1 MGALRD
7 AQPLFLF
14 VVGSAVGGA
23 VLFGDWLVSLV
34 GAGDP
39 FARTDRANFV
49 ALAKTQLWL
58 SLVAAQVGV
67 MAVLARRAVPTALE
81 VWRDVDK
88 RQAGL
93 RILALAVIVWL
104 FVLAANQAQKPPPF
118 PGERPKLWVITGLGF
133 VACVPA
139 LLTLWGV
146 RGGLDRLGA
155 GIEQSG
161 ASEAPPT
168 QAFLRLYDLA
178 QRALLVL
185 GTIIGGAIL
194 GAGAQRNAMIAS
206 TNRKDDFPLEYVL
219 LYGLFFSVMLAVVYM
234 PTYERLQSTGDR
246 IVERYASLGALSDES
261 WSDDYVKRR
270 QLIELLRLEV
280 TLPGSLKAG
289 AAILAPLTSSLLAS
303 LLPGK

>member
-1 MGALRD
+1 MRALRD

-14 VVGSAVGGA
+14 VIGAAVGGA
-23 VLFGDWLVSLV
+23 VLFGDWLASLV
-34 GAGDP
+34 GVGHP
-39 FARTDRANFV
+39 FARADRMTFIG
-49 ALAKTQLWL
+49 LPKTQLWL

-67 MAVLARRAVPTALE
+67 MAVLARRAVPMALE
-81 VWRDVDK
+81 VWRDADA
-88 RQAGL
+88 RQSGL
-93 RILALAVIVWL
+93 RILALGVIVWL
-104 FVLAANQAQKPPPF
+104 FVFFANKAQRPPPF

-139 LLTLWGV
+139 LVTLWGV
-146 RGGLDRLGA
+146 RGGLDRLGE

-178 QRALLVL
+178 HRALLVL

-219 LYGLFFSVMLAVVYM
+219 LYGLFFSIMLAVVYM
-234 PTYERLQSTGDR
+234 PTYERLQSRGDK
-246 IVERYASLGALSDES
+246 IVERYATLGGPSDES

-270 QLIELLRLEV
+270 QLIELLKLEV

-289 AAILAPLTSSLLAS
+289 VAILAPLTSSLLAT